1 MTREPLLVFPDS
13 EVQILR
19 VKKKTAS
26 SKLAENSTL
35 TDLKKRGQEIHGFV
49 PPLSTTHIRQ
59 HGKKGD
65 ANIHTP
71 VYICTLGLA
80 SFPGPVRKIGKG
92 AW

>member
-19 VKKKTAS
+19 VKKKTP

-35 TDLKKRGQEIHGFV
+35 TGLKKKRGQEIHGFV
-49 PPLSTTHIRQ
+49 PPLSTSHIRQ

-71 VYICTLGLA
+71 VYMLQPDFKPLTGL
-80 SFPGPVRKIGKG
+80 
-92 AW
+92 